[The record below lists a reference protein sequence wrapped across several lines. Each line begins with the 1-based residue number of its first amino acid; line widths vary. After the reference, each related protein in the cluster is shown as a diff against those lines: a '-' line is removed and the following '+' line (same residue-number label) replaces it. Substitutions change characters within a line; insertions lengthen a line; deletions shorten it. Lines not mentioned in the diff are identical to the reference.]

1 MPTLTD
7 ASAEAHSSRPIFTAF
22 YIFGRVVL
30 LLMVASVAYAA
41 WIVVKN
47 WSSVGV

>member
-1 MPTLTD
+1 MPTSTNA
-7 ASAEAHSSRPIFTAF
+7 ASEEQTHPVFTAF

-30 LLMVASVAYAA
+30 LLMVVSIAYAA
-41 WIVVKN
+41 WMVVKN

>member
-1 MPTLTD
+1 MPTSTNA
-7 ASAEAHSSRPIFTAF
+7 ASEEPNSRRVFTAF

-30 LLMVASVAYAA
+30 LLMLLSIAYAA
-41 WIVVKN
+41 WMIAKN